1 MPDAAQKE
9 PDAPDA
15 VEKEPDTP
23 NTAQRRPDAPPDG
36 ETASFR
42 GRRPPVLSFPVE
54 FAGGIVVNIVEGHPA
69 HVRTA
74 PADAVAEVVERHPA
88 EVRGRA
94 RGAVIEGMEG
104 RAADSN
110 TATITNRK
118 RDVFIYPPCGRA
130 AGDRLAATGAR

>member
-1 MPDAAQKE
+1 M
-9 PDAPDA
+9 
-15 VEKEPDTP
+15 
-23 NTAQRRPDAPPDG
+23 
-36 ETASFR
+36 
-42 GRRPPVLSFPVE
+42 
-54 FAGGIVVNIVEGHPA
+54 
-69 HVRTA
+69 
-74 PADAVAEVVERHPA
+74 ERHSA

-94 RGAVIEGMEG
+94 RGAVIEGMEGRAAEACGRAADAVAERVERDAADGRGRARGAVVEGMEG